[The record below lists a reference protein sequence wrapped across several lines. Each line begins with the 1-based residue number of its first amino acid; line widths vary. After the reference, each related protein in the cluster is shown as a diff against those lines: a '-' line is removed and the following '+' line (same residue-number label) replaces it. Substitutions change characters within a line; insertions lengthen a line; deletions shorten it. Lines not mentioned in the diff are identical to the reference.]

1 MISYHSS
8 RERGNMN
15 IEEIVSAAL
24 DIGEAMLVAGAE
36 VKRVED
42 SVSRIIKAY
51 IYGDVD
57 VFTITSSIIVTVRS
71 PKDGIHTQSRRIL
84 KHKTDL
90 DRLSRLNNLSR
101 TICRELPTLEVI
113 EFELAKIKRNKQYS
127 RPAMFFIYALV
138 ASSFT
143 LFFGGNYYDGAASAT
158 VALVLCA
165 MTDVMGRFE
174 LNRVFVNIICSFAAG
189 VLSILAVHIGFGV
202 NLDMII
208 IGNIMLMIPGIALT
222 NSIRDMISGDL
233 MTGILRFFEAILLA
247 VSIALGFS
255 FALIPLESLIIPS
268 GNYLNSGLLQLLW
281 ALLGSVSF
289 AMIFNVRGRHLLLSS
304 LGGLYLWAIYLFLG
318 QFIVNEFALYF
329 IAASAATIYAEIF
342 ARIMKTPTT
351 LYLVIAVIPLI
362 PGGRLYYTMEHAVNG
377 EMELFLSSGAATMG
391 LTVAIAAGILF
402 VTSVMSAAASLNK
415 KYKMTNTIKKD
426 RG

>member
-1 MISYHSS
+1 
-8 RERGNMN
+8 MN

-24 DIGEAMLVAGAE
+24 DIGEEMLVSGAE

-101 TICRELPTLEVI
+101 TVCRELPPLESI
-113 EFELAKIKRNKQYS
+113 EFELAKIKRNRQYS
-127 RPAMFFIYALV
+127 RFTMFFIYALV

-143 LFFGGNYYDGAASAT
+143 LFFGGTLIDGGVSAA

-165 MTDVMGRFE
+165 MTDVMGRFD
-174 LNRVFVNIICSFAAG
+174 LNRIFVNMICSFAAG
-189 VLSILAVHIGFGV
+189 VLSILAVHAGLGH

-233 MTGILRFFEAILLA
+233 MTGILRLVEALLLA

-255 FALIPLESLIIPS
+255 LAMIPLDALIIS
-268 GNYLNSGLLQLLW
+268 GRNAVQTNLLQLLW

-289 AMIFNVRGRHLLLSS
+289 AMLFNVRGRHLLISS
-304 LGGLYLWAIYLFLG
+304 LGGFFLWAVYLLCG
-318 QFIVNEFALYF
+318 NFISNEYALYF
-329 IAASAATIYAEIF
+329 IAAAAATVYAEVF
-342 ARIMKTPTT
+342 ARVMKTPTT
-351 LYLVIAVIPLI
+351 LFLVVAVIPLV
-362 PGGRLYYTMEHAVNG
+362 PGGKLYYTMEHAVNG
-377 EMELFLSSGAATMG
+377 EMEQFFSAGAATMG
-391 LTVAIAAGILF
+391 FTVAIAAGILF
-402 VTSVMSAAASLNK
+402 ISSVMSVAASLNK
-415 KYKMTNTIKKD
+415 KYKITHTTKKTM
-426 RG
+426 R